1 MTESSV
7 IFLRDFSTLF
17 MELLCAI
24 IGSIYYH
31 KYKDSILKYFLVYLW
46 AIVLFEYSGYVTREY
61 FNAKSNGIIFNIF
74 FFLNY
79 MYLSS
84 LYYKIVQHPLRKK
97 AILSFLIVYL
107 ASIVIGGIYENYVYQ
122 FQSIPFIT
130 ASFLLVIQIAFYFT
144 EILNSKKV
152 LHVKR
157 NLFFWISIGVLIF
170 YIGSIPFRIA
180 INYYVHKGSF
190 NNLFSINYILIIL
203 LNTCYIIGFI
213 CSNKTQLY

>member
-1 MTESSV
+1 MTENSV

-24 IGSIYYH
+24 IGSIFYY

-46 AIVLFEYSGYVTREY
+46 IVVLFEYSGYITREY
-61 FNAKSNGIIFNIF
+61 FHIKSNGIIFNIY

-79 MYLSS
+79 TYLSY
-84 LYYKIVQHPLRKK
+84 LYYRIVQHPLRKK
-97 AILSFLIVYL
+97 AILSFFVIYIL
-107 ASIVIGGIYENYVYQ
+107 SIAIGGIYENYVTQ

-180 INYYVHKGSF
+180 INYYVGEGPF
-190 NNLFSINYILIIL
+190 NNLFSINYVLIIL